1 MRYETSSH
9 TRGGMATDA
18 RSDLEELRIAIERY
32 AIAVQ
37 PQPVQLASGG
47 WSNYYADVRVLTLH
61 PRYAKLIGA
70 FMAPAVIES
79 GAEAIGGMAM
89 GCIALASAISASAL
103 ERGVTLPTFF
113 VRPEPKAHGPSA
125 KSAISQSVA
134 AYGDRD
140 DSPLVRPG
148 RKVAVVEDTVT
159 QGGSALKAVE
169 AIQAEGCDVVLVM
182 AVVERHE
189 GGGRLFRERGIPFK
203 RLFHTD
209 EHGALHVDA
218 EIASRLSH

>member
-1 MRYETSSH
+1 MPDA
-9 TRGGMATDA
+9 TRA
-18 RSDLEELRIAIERY
+18 SDLAELKAAVERHAIAIQAE
-32 AIAVQ
+32 
-37 PQPVQLASGG
+37 PVQLASGG

-61 PRYAKLIGA
+61 PRYAKLIGE
-70 FMAPAVIES
+70 FMAPAVIAS

-89 GCIALASAISASAL
+89 GCIALASAISAAAL

-113 VRPEPKAHGPSA
+113 VRPQPKDHGPSG

-134 AYGDRD
+134 AYGERD

-169 AIQAEGCDVVLVM
+169 AIQAEGCEVVLVM
-182 AVVERHE
+182 SVVERHE
-189 GGGRLFRERGIPFK
+189 GGGRLFRERGIPFR
-203 RLFHTD
+203 RLFYTD
-209 EHGALHVDA
+209 EQGAVHVDA
-218 EIASRLSH
+218 EVASAAE